1 MAGPTIQANSPIGT
15 VTEAQMAKIFDKE
28 YCLELAGVSRCAGSD
43 CVFVMP
49 SSHDERWFRAS
60 AAGLEITRSGRSLGR
75 RVSPPAG

>member
-1 MAGPTIQANSPIGT
+1 MMAGPTTQANSPIGT
-15 VTEAQMAKIFDKE
+15 VTDAQMAKIFDKE

-60 AAGLEITRSGRSLGR
+60 AAGLEITRSGRSLG
-75 RVSPPAG
+75 